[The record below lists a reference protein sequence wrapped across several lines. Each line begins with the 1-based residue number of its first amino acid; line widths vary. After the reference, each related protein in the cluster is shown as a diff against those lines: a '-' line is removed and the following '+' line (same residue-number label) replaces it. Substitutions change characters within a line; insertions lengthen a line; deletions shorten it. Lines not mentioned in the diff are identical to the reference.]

1 MTNLVG
7 VLSGKEVKKA
17 CTSPE
22 ICKIEV
28 PEKNSDC
35 N

>member
-7 VLSGKEVKKA
+7 VLSVKGVKKPGA
-17 CTSPE
+17 SPE
-22 ICKIEV
+22 ICEIEV